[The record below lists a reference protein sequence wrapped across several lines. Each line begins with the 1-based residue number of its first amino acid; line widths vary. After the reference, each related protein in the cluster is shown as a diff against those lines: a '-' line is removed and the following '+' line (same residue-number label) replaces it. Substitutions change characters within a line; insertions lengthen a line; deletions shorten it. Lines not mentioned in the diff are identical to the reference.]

1 MSLYE
6 IVTDFERPDPAL
18 IERAL
23 YLYFCIVG
31 CRVGPRYVMDVGIK
45 PLEREWRICGPAV
58 TVRPEQTDDVY
69 MAQLVG
75 KYVKPGDVVV
85 IDAGGQASAACL
97 GASMANGLKEMGAA
111 GIVADGYVLT
121 GEVIRK
127 REGIPVFC
135 RGTVSLSRGM
145 EYPGWINT
153 PAICGGVIVNPGDLI
168 LGDEDGVVV
177 VPKAHAEEIISLV
190 EGHGNGREK
199 PGRPR
204 DGNLPARDPVDD
216 PYYKRSGAEAK
227 LEKIDNITIRKF

>member
-1 MSLYE
+1 
-6 IVTDFERPDPAL
+6 
-18 IERAL
+18 
-23 YLYFCIVG
+23 
-31 CRVGPRYVMDVGIK
+31 MDVGIK

-85 IDAGGQASAACL
+85 IDAGGRANAACL
-97 GASMANGLKEMGAA
+97 GASMANGLKEMGAV

-153 PAICGGVIVNPGDLI
+153 PAICGDVIVNPGDLI

-177 VPKAHAEEIISLV
+177 VPKAHAEDVISLV

-227 LEKIDNITIRKF
+227 LEKMDNITIR